1 MKRTMHREEM
11 REQDLPA
18 SKKRWQNCEKKPQP
32 FHIRG
37 VWPVT
42 HLVQL
47 CSLCQCQLCGSFHL
61 GDARMG
67 KKKKPC
73 LILNSLR
80 GSLSNITPCNHSI
93 SKGPKNCSR
102 SLFALQLFCS
112 ARTPLS
118 YKILHFKCC
127 STHACQL
134 LRSQALWGALHFF
147 CKNPICLETFLVNA
161 TAWQH
166 KSGGGLTF

>member
-1 MKRTMHREEM
+1 MKKTHNLSTFVEY
-11 REQDLPA
+11 DLSLTLSSCEVCA
-18 SKKRWQNCEKKPQP
+18 SASFVEA
-32 FHIRG
+32 FI
-37 VWPVT
+37 
-42 HLVQL
+42 LVMQ
-47 CSLCQCQLCGSFHL
+47 GW
-61 GDARMG
+61 G

-80 GSLSNITPCNHSI
+80 GSLSNITPCNLSI

-112 ARTPLS
+112 ARTPPS

-134 LRSQALWGALHFF
+134 LRSRALWGALHFF

-166 KSGGGLTF
+166 RSGGGLTF